1 MGVFPIGIDVERV
14 RVFCEQPHVMPKM
27 ESIRR
32 LYPGKHIIVGRDKL
46 DPTKGIVQKLRAF
59 QKFLELYPEY
69 RQQVVLL
76 QVTTPTPNNHHHL
89 DTRIAETVSQINST
103 YGSLEFAPVHYY
115 QQDIDR
121 DEYYAM
127 LSVADVGLITS
138 VRDGMNTTSMEY
150 IYCQQH
156 HHGPLILS
164 EFTGTAGILA
174 SAALQV
180 NPWDEVGVAKAIHEA
195 LTMSPEEKQTRHEV
209 SFFNVAFRTM
219 CTNEH
224 TCYTELPQYSHF
236 YTETLPPCYKS
247 HSCFLGKFLCHTT
260 YEYISFAICQGT
272 CRQGCSYC
280 LQSIQETSFAL

>member
-1 MGVFPIGIDVERV
+1 MNGHHVSVGVFPIGIDVERV
-14 RVFCEQPHVMPKM
+14 RAFCEQPHVRPKM

-69 RQQVVLL
+69 RQKVVLL
-76 QVTTPTPNNHHHL
+76 QVTTPTPHAHHNL

-138 VRDGMNTTSMEY
+138 VRDGMNTTSLEY

-224 TCYTELPQYSHF
+224 TCYTHLELPLPHNASAYICVHSHVLL
-236 YTETLPPCYKS
+236 YRNS
-247 HSCFLGKFLCHTT
+247 S
-260 YEYISFAICQGT
+260 AM
-272 CRQGCSYC
+272 
-280 LQSIQETSFAL
+280 